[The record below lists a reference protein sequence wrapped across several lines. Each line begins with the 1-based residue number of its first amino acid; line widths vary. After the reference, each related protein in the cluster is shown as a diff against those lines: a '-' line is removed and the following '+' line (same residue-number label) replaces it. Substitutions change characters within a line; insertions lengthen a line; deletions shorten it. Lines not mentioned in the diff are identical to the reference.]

1 MRVLF
6 ILAATVVV
14 AGGLIATIKVPNV
27 EDNKRILANYRDDPQ
42 TTLQRLESAIFQCV
56 PDSAKSATGTRFT
69 KAVIAPFYMKIV
81 DLRMDGAPKDSF
93 SAQIQKWIIT
103 NHPELLTSLPDKD
116 FLELVGYLKKIGEDD
131 VENCILSAAMSSDR
145 SVRGGADNWQLRL

>member
-6 ILAATVVV
+6 ILVATVMV

-27 EDNKRILANYRDDPQ
+27 EDNRRILANYRDDPQ

-69 KAVIAPFYMKIV
+69 KAVIAPFYVKVV
-81 DLRMDGAPKDSF
+81 DLRMAGAARESF
-93 SAQIQKWIIT
+93 SAQIQKWIIN

-116 FLELVGYLKKIGEDD
+116 FLELVGYLKKIGDDD

-145 SVRGGADNWQLRL
+145 NVRGGVDNWELRL

>member
-1 MRVLF
+1 MRVLS
-6 ILAATVVV
+6 IVVATVIV

-27 EDNKRILANYRDDPQ
+27 DDTKQILANYREDPQ

-69 KAVIAPFYMKIV
+69 KAVIAPFYVKII
-81 DLRMDGAPKDSF
+81 DLRLEGPPNGSF
-93 SAQIQKWIIT
+93 SAQIQKWIIS
-103 NHPELLTSLPDKD
+103 NHPELLTSLPDED

-145 SVRGGADNWQLRL
+145 SVRGGAGNWELRL

>member
-6 ILAATVVV
+6 ILVATVVV

-27 EDNKRILANYRDDPQ
+27 EDTKRILANYRDDPQ
-42 TTLQRLESAIFQCV
+42 TTLQRLESAIFRCV

-69 KAVIAPFYMKIV
+69 KAVIAPFYVKVV
-81 DLRMDGAPKDSF
+81 DLRMEGAPKDSF

-131 VENCILSAAMSSDR
+131 VEDCILSAAMSNDR
-145 SVRGGADNWQLRL
+145 SVSGGADNWELRP

>member
-6 ILAATVVV
+6 ILVATVMV
-14 AGGLIATIKVPNV
+14 AGGMLATIKVPNV
-27 EDNKRILANYRDDPQ
+27 EDSKRILANYRDDPQ
-42 TTLQRLESAIFQCV
+42 TTLRRLESAIFQCV

-69 KAVIAPFYMKIV
+69 QAVLAPFYVKIV
-81 DLRMDGAPKDSF
+81 ELRMERAPKDSF

-131 VENCILSAAMSSDR
+131 VENCILSAAMSSE
-145 SVRGGADNWQLRL
+145 GGIKGGVDHWELRL

>member
-27 EDNKRILANYRDDPQ
+27 EDTKRILANYRDDPQ

-56 PDSAKSATGTRFT
+56 PDSTKSATGTRFT

-81 DLRMDGAPKDSF
+81 DLRMEGAPKDSF
-93 SAQIQKWIIT
+93 SAQIQKMDH
-103 NHPELLTSLPDKD
+103 NQSP
-116 FLELVGYLKKIGEDD
+116 
-131 VENCILSAAMSSDR
+131 
-145 SVRGGADNWQLRL
+145 GAFDSPPR